1 MSDIQEK
8 IEHILDRLAVR
19 MYDEGQLDKPSLVGR
34 QVAIVNINEAKAK
47 ITQLLLEESNQRIKR
62 IYENSMYGEDKT
74 AKDVQERLEAALK
87 EQE

>member
-1 MSDIQEK
+1 MTTQEK
-8 IEHILDRLAVR
+8 LEHILGRLAVR

>member
-47 ITQLLLEESNQRIKR
+47 ITQLLLEESNQRIRR